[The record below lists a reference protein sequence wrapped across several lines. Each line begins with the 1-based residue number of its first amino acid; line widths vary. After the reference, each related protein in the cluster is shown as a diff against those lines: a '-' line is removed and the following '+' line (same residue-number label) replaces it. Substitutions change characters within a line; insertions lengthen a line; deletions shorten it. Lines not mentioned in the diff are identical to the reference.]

1 MTCPDCK
8 TNVQSDMKYC
18 PVCGSALALHAPVN
32 SATPSGIYLKWFD
45 SFLKNSK
52 MISYAWEEKNKLL
65 LLIPIFIWLFT
76 MFIMTCLFLFLL
88 ERGFSI
94 RLAMLLLSLPYQL
107 VNVLTLLYAVCYGM
121 KKYHEDSERGFRIA
135 ILFLILSV
143 LALILPD
150 LLIPFA
156 PYNF

>member
-32 SATPSGIYLKWFD
+32 SEIPSGIYLKWFD

-52 MISYAWEEKNKLL
+52 MMSYAWEEKNKLI

-76 MFIMTCLFLFLL
+76 MSIMTCLFLFLL

-94 RLAMLLLSLPYQL
+94 RLAMLLLSLPY
-107 VNVLTLLYAVCYGM
+107 
-121 KKYHEDSERGFRIA
+121 
-135 ILFLILSV
+135 
-143 LALILPD
+143 
-150 LLIPFA
+150 
-156 PYNF
+156 